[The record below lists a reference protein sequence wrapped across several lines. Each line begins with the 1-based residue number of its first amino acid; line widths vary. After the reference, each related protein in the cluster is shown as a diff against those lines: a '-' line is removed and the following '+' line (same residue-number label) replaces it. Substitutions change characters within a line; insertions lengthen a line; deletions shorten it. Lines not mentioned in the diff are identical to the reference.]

1 MICLLVNSIGFSGS
15 AVMEDENAQIIVN
28 EDGAFIPRALFGRED
43 IIINE
48 LREGGVLSPS
58 NGEPSK
64 KALLSVEMPD
74 RTAEFR
80 WIAEHRQEYAGQW
93 VALHGDRLL
102 SHSTDARE
110 VFATARQSGIEAPFF
125 AHIEPMDALPFGG
138 W

>member
-1 MICLLVNSIGFSGS
+1 MDDGNT
-15 AVMEDENAQIIVN
+15 QIIVN
-28 EDGAFIPRALFGRED
+28 EDGAFIPRALFGREE

-58 NGEPSK
+58 NDKSLK
-64 KALLSVEMPD
+64 KGPVKIDMPD

-80 WIAEHRQEYAGQW
+80 WITEHRKEYAGQW

-102 SHSTDARE
+102 SHSPDARE
-110 VFATARQSGIEAPFF
+110 VFAAARQTGIEAPFF
-125 AHIEPMDALPFGG
+125 AHLEPEDALPFGG

>member
-1 MICLLVNSIGFSGS
+1 MICLFINSIGFSGS
-15 AVMEDENAQIIVN
+15 AFIEDENAHIIVN

-48 LREGGVLSPS
+48 LREGGILSPS
-58 NGEPSK
+58 NGETSK
-64 KALLSVEMPD
+64 KAFLRVEMPD

-80 WIAEHRQEYAGQW
+80 WIAEHRQEYGGQW
-93 VALHGDRLL
+93 VALHGDRVL

-125 AHIEPMDALPFGG
+125 AHIEPVDALPFVG

>member
-1 MICLLVNSIGFSGS
+1 
-15 AVMEDENAQIIVN
+15 
-28 EDGAFIPRALFGRED
+28 
-43 IIINE
+43 

-64 KALLSVEMPD
+64 KDLLRVERPD

-110 VFATARQSGIEAPFF
+110 IFAKAYGHDITLQALGFQFDLTAYFTEMF
-125 AHIEPMDALPFGG
+125 AFGRNVLGRFGWMQQEKLGLVDYEGKLYVGRYDADGVS
-138 W
+138 